1 MDILQEKNIISFET
15 DKYYSKQ
22 TREKKSRKRL
32 INKIIKQIKAK
43 INRDI
48 MQSFESVEDFYKPVR
63 VGNFWSNNY
72 TGCESNDDKN
82 KPYQSKN
89 TLMKL
94 KYN

>member
-1 MDILQEKNIISFET
+1 
-15 DKYYSKQ
+15 
-22 TREKKSRKRL
+22 
-32 INKIIKQIKAK
+32 
-43 INRDI
+43 

-63 VGNFWSNNY
+63 VGNFWNNNY

-94 KYN
+94 KHTWKTS